1 MSLRYSGCVAIFVIA
16 LIVGS
21 IPTTAFAQ
29 AESFGSLHDNAGVN
43 APLNRDVIVA
53 QSDTVAANN
62 ELFIPPVAS
71 AEIPLEQQLQMLK
84 QEFSALKDGLSKP
97 KFPTVEVHGVFQV
110 DSGWFHQSDNN
121 IATINDLDGAGNG
134 NIRDGADF
142 RRVRLSAN
150 GAVLPN
156 MNYFLQMD
164 FAAFG
169 RPTFTDV
176 WMEFTKVP
184 VLGNVRVGQW
194 KQPFSLEVV
203 SSFRYTTFPERSVLF
218 QAFTPFRHIGVGF
231 WNYSEDERMTWAAS
245 VYRPG
250 QDQFGGSLADVGGYA
265 GVGRITA
272 LPWWENNGAD
282 YLHLG
287 AAYNYVDPKDHLARF
302 RTIPEYFVGEHIGTA
317 TSGTSNFKLP
327 GDLNGTPFFVD
338 TGVKGVEHYHLIG
351 SELLW
356 VNGPLSVQ
364 SEAMWLFG
372 QRTTG
377 QSMYFPGAY
386 AQVGYFLTGEHRPYN
401 RKQGA
406 IDRIQVLRPFGNY
419 RGDDCEWGW
428 GGWEVAARYSY
439 IDLNSKDITGG
450 RLKDMTIGLNW
461 YVNNFSKIQFNYIR
475 AFLDNKVHGDSTADI
490 FGLRAQL
497 DF

>member
-1 MSLRYSGCVAIFVIA
+1 MAMRCAGCIVILA
-16 LIVGS
+16 TVLVVCS
-21 IPTTAFAQ
+21 IPAPVFGQSEQPWRLGNDAATTAQ
-29 AESFGSLHDNAGVN
+29 SESEML
-43 APLNRDVIVA
+43 VA
-53 QSDTVAANN
+53 QSDAVAANN
-62 ELFIPPVAS
+62 ELAVPPVAA

-84 QEFSALKDGLSKP
+84 QEFTALKDGLSKP
-97 KFPTVEVHGVFQV
+97 KYPTVEVHGVFQA

-121 IATINDLDGAGNG
+121 ITTINDLDGPGNG

-142 RRVRLSAN
+142 RRARLSAN

-156 MNYFLQMD
+156 MNYFFQMD
-164 FAAFG
+164 FAFFG

-184 VLGNVRVGQW
+184 VLGNIRVGQW

-203 SSFRYTTFPERSVLF
+203 SSFRYTTFAERSVMF
-218 QAFTPFRHIGVGF
+218 QAFTPFRHLGVGF

-250 QDQFGGSLADVGGYA
+250 QDQYGGSLSDVGGYA

-272 LPWWENNGAD
+272 LPWWEDNGNR

-287 AAYNYVDPKDHLARF
+287 AAYNYVSPKDKSAQF
-302 RTIPEYFVGEHIGTA
+302 RTIPEYYVGEQTGFTPA
-317 TSGTSNFKLP
+317 GTSGVKEP
-327 GDLNGTPFFVD
+327 GPFNGTPPFVD
-338 TGVKGVEHYHLIG
+338 TGAKGVEHYNLFG

-372 QRTTG
+372 QRTNG
-377 QSMYFPGAY
+377 KSMYFPGAY

-428 GGWEVAARYSY
+428 GGWEVAARCSY
-439 IDLNSKDITGG
+439 IDLNSKDIAGG
-450 RLKDMTIGLNW
+450 RMKDMTLGLNW

-475 AFLDNKVHGDSTADI
+475 AFLDNKAHGDSTADI

>member
-1 MSLRYSGCVAIFVIA
+1 MALRFSWLVAIVWFA
-16 LIVGS
+16 LGVS
-21 IPTTAFAQ
+21 VNSPTTFGQSALPWKLQEAS
-29 AESFGSLHDNAGVN
+29 ESTTE
-43 APLNRDVIVA
+43 PLDEVLVA
-53 QSDTVAANN
+53 QSDTVVATTEQSFA
-62 ELFIPPVAS
+62 PP
-71 AEIPLEQQLQMLK
+71 AEIPLEQQLQMLR
-84 QEFSALKDGLSKP
+84 QEFTALKDGLSKP

-110 DSGWFHQSDNN
+110 DSVWFHQSANN
-121 IATINDLDGAGNG
+121 IATINDLDGPSGNG

-142 RRVRLSAN
+142 RRARLSAN

-156 MNYFLQMD
+156 MNYFFQMD
-164 FAAFG
+164 FAFFG

-184 VLGNVRVGQW
+184 LLGNVRVGQW

-203 SSFRYTTFPERSVLF
+203 SSFRYTTFAERSVMF

-245 VYRPG
+245 FYRPG
-250 QDQFGGSLADVGGYA
+250 QDQYGGSLADAGGYA

-272 LPWWENNGAD
+272 LPWWEDNGAK

-287 AAYNYVDPKDHLARF
+287 AAYNYVAPKDEAARF
-302 RTIPEYFVGEHIGTA
+302 RTIPEYFVGEQAGVTPA
-317 TSGTSNFKLP
+317 GTSGVAAPGNF
-327 GDLNGTPFFVD
+327 NGTPFFVD
-338 TGVKGVEHYHLIG
+338 TGTKGIEQYHLVG

-356 VNGPLSVQ
+356 VHGPLSVQ

-377 QSMYFPGAY
+377 QSMYFPGVY
-386 AQVGYFLTGEHRPYN
+386 AQAGYFLTGEHRPYN

-406 IDRIQVLRPFGNY
+406 IDRIQVKHPFGFF
-419 RGDDCEWGW
+419 RGDDCDWGW
-428 GGWEVAARYSY
+428 GGWELAARYSY
-439 IDLNSKDITGG
+439 IDLNSKDISGG
-450 RLKDMTIGLNW
+450 RLNDMTLGLNW
-461 YVNNFSKIQFNYIR
+461 YVNNFAKIQFNYIR
-475 AFLDNKVHGDSTADI
+475 AFLNQKAHGDSTADI